1 VKPLPH
7 DRAFEVLPWL
17 VNGTLANAEREAV
30 EEHAR
35 TCNACRRELKQQRQL
50 YAAALTRRTADV
62 SVDAGFE
69 QLDREL
75 DATARGGRLRWPIRY
90 TAAAPFAVAAA
101 AGVAVLAVLLWF
113 TPLPELTNRTYST
126 LATPASE
133 NAAMLDIVFAADATA
148 GQMQA
153 LLDEID
159 GEIVAGP
166 SDLGRYRVQVHSG
179 PIDDAQLAELQRA
192 LAADPRV
199 RFTGRSLTAVQP

>member
-35 TCNACRRELKQQRQL
+35 TCIACRRELKQQRQL

-133 NAAMLDIVFAADATA
+133 NAAMLDIVFAADATTTSSIRCCRRIISSC
-148 GQMQA
+148 GRFSSLWFGGMTS
-153 LLDEID
+153 LTPPF
-159 GEIVAGP
+159 P
-166 SDLGRYRVQVHSG
+166 SSRNTKSKKPSG
-179 PIDDAQLAELQRA
+179 KRRPS
-192 LAADPRV
+192 
-199 RFTGRSLTAVQP
+199 RFAGRSMPS